1 MGVYD
6 IDIVLAS
13 YNGDKFITEQIES
26 IQACSGYQAL
36 VRKIIVVDDGSTD
49 NTIATLKH
57 LAAQDSKIELH
68 APSLDPSVIANK
80 GASQNFQF
88 GLTLT
93 SAPYIMLCDQD
104 DVWLPEKLESSLHKV
119 KQAEKYSNTTTPVL
133 VFSDKQ
139 IVDEQLN
146 LICDSYF
153 VLKQISKQWHKRFEQ
168 LSQQNVA
175 SGCTMLFNRALL
187 KRAIPIP
194 NTAYMHDWWLALIA
208 SRCGVISL
216 IDKPL
221 IQYRQHQNNTIG
233 AKQRSKMDLV
243 LQFPSQLKAF
253 QHSLSQVIVQAQ
265 AFQQFEKQ
273 HRLMSNDTISA
284 LSNLPTMTRLERLIA
299 YKQGLITRS
308 NRAGKIALVLSL
320 LLMKKVKRLKG

>member
-1 MGVYD
+1 MYD

-13 YNGDKFITEQIES
+13 YNGSKFITEQIES
-26 IQACSGYQAL
+26 IQACSGYQPL

-49 NTIATLKH
+49 NTIAILQQ

-68 APSLDPSVIANK
+68 APSLDPNVVANK

-104 DVWLPEKLESSLHKV
+104 DVWLPEKLESSLYKA
-119 KQAEKYSNTTTPVL
+119 KQAETTNNIMTPIL

-146 LICDSYF
+146 LICGSYF
-153 VLKQISKQWHKRFEQ
+153 KLKQISKQWYKRFEQ

-187 KRAIPIP
+187 ERAIPIP
-194 NTAYMHDWWLALIA
+194 NHAYMHDWWLVLIA

-233 AKQRSKMDLV
+233 ARQSSKVDLI
-243 LQFPSQLKAF
+243 LQFPSRLNAF
-253 QHSLSQVIVQAQ
+253 QRSVNQVVMQAK

-273 HRLMSNDTISA
+273 HGLMSNNTISA
-284 LSNLPTMTRLERLIA
+284 LSNLPTMTRIERLIA
-299 YKQGLITRS
+299 YKQGLVTRS
-308 NRAGKIALVLSL
+308 NTAGKIALVLSL
-320 LLMKKVKRLKG
+320 LLMKRAGKDKR